1 MLNWISSACIVLAGQ
16 AGPLYVNTKI
26 SMSRGKVKALCIPW
40 DGLCRPIIVL
50 SSYLG
55 IATELVR
62 KESYE
67 RRRKED
73 CERQDGVH
81 HSDVLHGN
89 ADVLK
94 TVSTENYVN

>member
-1 MLNWISSACIVLAGQ
+1 MDAKFSCLDDSRLNKHG
-16 AGPLYVNTKI
+16 
-26 SMSRGKVKALCIPW
+26 RGKVNCIGW

-89 ADVLK
+89 TDVLK
-94 TVSTENYVN
+94 TVWTENYVNESIIFKLQIYT